1 MLREGDD
8 EDQAEEEARR
18 LAVMLAEDSD
28 ETGEDQEDTDKEDQ
42 ARQDVKIEK
51 EEEEKEEGNEE
62 KGHAEEAGEAGEAG
76 TERTGGDLLAVS
88 PTRGGGTAA
97 AGGVEER
104 YEVSTVQGTAVGMVS
119 PSRGL
124 GSRGGRGGRGGRTPV
139 RKTPQ
144 RKRKKGTKKGANMP
158 PPGMCSRFRLLFGS
172 PDEGRESLQDVMFS
186 MQVDLISPRSV
197 VAGRLDLTAGHLI
210 FRGERLGG
218 AGKDTNEASLMA
230 GKGGALSG
238 KDGMW
243 MRDSSTNSCGGC
255 GHTITRG
262 LLRSGKV
269 RREEK
274 RWEEIGRDGGNE
286 GKT

>member
-1 MLREGDD
+1 
-8 EDQAEEEARR
+8 
-18 LAVMLAEDSD
+18 MLAEDSD
-28 ETGEDQEDTDKEDQ
+28 ETGEDQEDADKEDQ
-42 ARQDVKIEK
+42 ARRDADIEEGEK
-51 EEEEKEEGNEE
+51 EKEEGTEE
-62 KGHAEEAGEAGEAG
+62 KGRAGDAGEAGK
-76 TERTGGDLLAVS
+76 ERKGGDLAVS

-97 AGGVEER
+97 GGAEER
-104 YEVSTVQGTAVGMVS
+104 YEVSTVQGTTVGMVS
-119 PSRGL
+119 PSRSL
-124 GSRGGRGGRGGRTPV
+124 GSRGGRGGRTPV

-144 RKRKKGTKKGANMP
+144 RKRNKGTKKGANMP

-172 PDEGRESLQDVMFS
+172 PDEGRESLQDVMFA

-274 RWEEIGRDGGNE
+274 RREEMGRDRKRWWE
-286 GKT
+286 